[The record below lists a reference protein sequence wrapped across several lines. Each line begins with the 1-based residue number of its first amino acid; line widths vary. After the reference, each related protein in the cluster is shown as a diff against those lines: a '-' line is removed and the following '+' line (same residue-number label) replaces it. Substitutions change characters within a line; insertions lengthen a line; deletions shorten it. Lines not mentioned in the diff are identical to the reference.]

1 MMMVAIMML
10 KGITIMTMVQMIG
23 LLLRWRWYAPADD
36 NYNYVSDG
44 YDDYIY
50 DVHVDNY
57 TDVKGDKT
65 DNISNY

>member
-1 MMMVAIMML
+1 ML

-44 YDDYIY
+44 YDDYLTCLWVIIQ
-50 DVHVDNY
+50 
-57 TDVKGDKT
+57 TSKGTKLTTFLTIDC
-65 DNISNY
+65 

>member
-1 MMMVAIMML
+1 
-10 KGITIMTMVQMIG
+10 MTMVQMIG